1 MHSKNLE
8 QAPSG
13 PFDVAGT
20 AVALAL
26 CLCCCVCEICFAIF
40 QGKLLFEA
48 DFFFFFSLMGEKLIT
63 TLAPLTALKMRNIQ
77 KLNVQMALKT
87 SISKC
92 QVNVFWEQ
100 CDSRTR
106 YKHQIASAAT
116 RTCGIL

>member
-26 CLCCCVCEICFAIF
+26 CLCCCVCGICFAIF

-48 DFFFFFSLMGEKLIT
+48 DFFFFFLSDGGEINYHSCSSYCPEDEKYSET
-63 TLAPLTALKMRNIQ
+63 
-77 KLNVQMALKT
+77 
-87 SISKC
+87 
-92 QVNVFWEQ
+92 
-100 CDSRTR
+100 
-106 YKHQIASAAT
+106 
-116 RTCGIL
+116 